1 MNRLSMQSHGGE
13 DPLRL
18 TATFMISTEWNSW
31 IVSTQMARFV
41 EACIE
46 HTPTPVWVKFVDVKG
61 RRVRLR
67 VRQIESITQGREP
80 DEGWC
85 D

>member
-1 MNRLSMQSHGGE
+1 MNRLQMQSQGGD

-18 TATFMISTEWNSW
+18 TATFMISTEWSSW
-31 IVSTQMARFV
+31 IVSTAMARFV

-46 HTPTPVWVKFVDVKG
+46 ATPTPAWVKFVDVKG

-80 DEGWC
+80 DEPWC
-85 D
+85 E

>member
-1 MNRLSMQSHGGE
+1 MNRLSMPSPGGE

-31 IVSTQMARFV
+31 IVSTEMARFV

-46 HTPTPVWVKFVDVKG
+46 HTPTPTWVKFVDVKG

-80 DEGWC
+80 DVGWC

>member
-1 MNRLSMQSHGGE
+1 MNRLSMQSQGGD

-31 IVSTQMARFV
+31 VVSTQMARFV
-41 EACIE
+41 EACLE

-80 DEGWC
+80 DERWC